1 MATRPLTKHPIEKV
15 KFSSWKL
22 HGVCWE
28 KIHHTLLLEEI
39 MWQVG
44 PLLEEDVGEHD
55 GLSETLAS
63 TDDNQQD
70 HCYYG

>member
-1 MATRPLTKHPIEKV
+1 
-15 KFSSWKL
+15 
-22 HGVCWE
+22 
-28 KIHHTLLLEEI
+28 

-70 HCYYG
+70 YCYYG